1 MATQTFTAFT
11 PEIWSPRVNFFFK
24 TKLTAAPFFEDYS
37 SDVSDGGDIIHI
49 PNVADS
55 FSTSDVQVTNGVV
68 TKTNL
73 SDTNT
78 NLTVDNWKAVA
89 YDLTDF
95 QFAQI
100 MKSFNVRNAYAMAM
114 GHSLAKKFDLDL
126 LAEGAN
132 LTATVGTSGTSL
144 VATNIE
150 AAFGILASNSIPKED
165 AVFFVA
171 PKVYWQDI
179 MSIQKYYDAS
189 QFGKPSVPQG
199 AHDLLYGVPVVLTNQ
214 LPSPAGGGITNLL
227 VHRRAFVYANAALP
241 NMSKED
247 GTAIRIQEKP
257 SESLKVQFI
266 GDMAY
271 GMTTLNANAGV
282 KVYSDT

>member
-11 PEIWSPRVNFFFK
+11 PEIWSPRINFFFK
-24 TKLTAAPFFEDYS
+24 TRLVAAPWFEDYS
-37 SDVSDGGDIIHI
+37 SDVSSGGDIIHI
-49 PNVADS
+49 PNISDG
-55 FSTSDVQVTNGVV
+55 FSTSDVAVTNGTV

-78 NLTVDNWKAVA
+78 NLTVSNWKAVA

-100 MKSFNVRNAYAMAM
+100 MKSFNVRNAYGMAM

-132 LTATVGTSGTSL
+132 ISPTVGTTGTSL

-150 AAFGILASNSIPKED
+150 TAFGILASNSIPKED
-165 AVFFVA
+165 VVFFVD
-171 PKVYWQDI
+171 PKVYWNDI

-199 AHDLLYGVPVVLTNQ
+199 AHDLLYGVPVILTNQ
-214 LPSPAGGGITNLL
+214 LPSAVGTGVINLL
-227 VHRRAFVYANAALP
+227 VHRRAFVYAHAALP
-241 NMSKED
+241 NMSAEEGVKL
-247 GTAIRIQEKP
+247 RIQEKP

-271 GMTTLNANAGV
+271 GMVTLNAKAGV
-282 KVYSDT
+282 KVLSAN